1 MTNQNQDHRDGASPV
16 PCRHGAGPLT
26 GDGGPTILPFKRP
39 EKPSYL
45 SACRDQGVHQERE
58 ELLAEHAELL
68 DERRRMAAEAAQHR
82 MEMEARIG
90 GKAPSGQLPVD
101 HPRFA
106 DRAGQAKA
114 ETLARVDAILEAFER
129 LGHGGPWLPSIRL
142 LISQTELTAEFI
154 ATYIHIGDAQNEAA
168 SANPITKG
176 TRL

>member
-1 MTNQNQDHRDGASPV
+1 MDK
-16 PCRHGAGPLT
+16 L
-26 GDGGPTILPFKRP
+26 IPFKRP

-68 DERRRMAAEAAQHR
+68 DERRRMAAEAAQR
-82 MEMEARIG
+82 RIEMEARIG
-90 GKAPSGQLPVD
+90 GNAPSGHLPVD

-129 LGHGGPWLPSIRL
+129 LGHGGPWLSSLRL
-142 LISQTELTAEFI
+142 LICQTDMSPEWI
-154 ATYIHIGDAQNEAA
+154 ATYIHIAEH
-168 SANPITKG
+168 SSLSMSEEKEEK
-176 TRL
+176 L